1 MRWQR
6 RRRVSRAQI
15 SALKITVAA
24 ASRTRGLARPV
35 VALNALEAMQGILE
49 PLQGILE
56 ALQVVQ
62 VVPGVQQVVLEA
74 WVAWVA

>member
-56 ALQVVQ
+56 ALQVV
-62 VVPGVQQVVLEA
+62 PGVQQVVLEA